1 MNIRSDVC
9 DIQRSTNSNKGHR
22 PLTPQKIPQKLEPAS
37 LNIFKPLP
45 TPRIFDPT
53 PSPGVLDMV
62 SAPHPPSP
70 IIIGGL
76 NLLWGQNLFL
86 NLWGDKTLWGE

>member
-53 PSPGVLDMV
+53 PSPGVLD
-62 SAPHPPSP
+62 
-70 IIIGGL
+70 IGGL